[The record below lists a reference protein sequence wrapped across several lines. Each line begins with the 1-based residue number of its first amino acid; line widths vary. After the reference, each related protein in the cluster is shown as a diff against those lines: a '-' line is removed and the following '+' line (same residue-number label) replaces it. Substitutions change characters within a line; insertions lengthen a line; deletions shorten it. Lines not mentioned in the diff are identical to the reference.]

1 MADAVAP
8 DTYSRVRI
16 GEMTE
21 MQVNDPVMEHNLKAA
36 AMWSQGG
43 RAYDTISSG
52 ISEGI
57 RHGVMRLA
65 PEAGQDVLDIA
76 TGTGWTAR
84 QVAKMGAKVTG
95 VDIADGLL
103 SAARELAT
111 EEGVSVEWRL
121 GDAEKLPLA
130 DASFDAA
137 ISTFGIMFASNQE
150 AALRELSRVV
160 RPGGRIAV
168 VAWEPGTN
176 AAALRQV
183 VARFMPQ
190 APAPKTPPPSPFN
203 WGDPDW
209 LLSALGDHFDLRH
222 EKGELFH
229 RLGSPSEAWTVYSS
243 GFPPVQAVAG
253 ALAPERRAEMR
264 AAFEDWVGT
273 YRTDLGVA
281 IPFQYLVTIGIRR

>member
-1 MADAVAP
+1 
-8 DTYSRVRI
+8 
-16 GEMTE
+16 MTQ
-21 MQVNDPVMEHNLKAA
+21 MQVNDAVLEHNRKAA

-43 RAYDTISSG
+43 RAYDAISFG

-57 RHGVMRLA
+57 RHGVARLA
-65 PEAGQDVLDIA
+65 PAADQDVLDIA

-84 QVAKMGAKVTG
+84 QVAKLGAKVTA

-103 SAARELAT
+103 SAARALAA
-111 EEGVSVEWRL
+111 EEGVTVEWRL

-130 DASFDAA
+130 DESFDAA

-150 AALRELSRVV
+150 AALGELSRVV

-168 VAWEPGTN
+168 VAWEPNTN

-183 VARFMPQ
+183 VAPFMPE

-209 LLSALGDHFDLRH
+209 LLSALGDYFDLRH

-229 RLGSPSEAWTVYSS
+229 RLSGPSEAWTVYSS

-253 ALAPERRAEMR
+253 ALAPARREEMR
-264 AAFEDWVGT
+264 SAFEEWVGR

-281 IPFQYLVTIGIRR
+281 IPFQYLVTIGIKR